1 MTSREVSHSR
11 KGACGATRSAP
22 APQAGTHG
30 VSKRRQGTPSGRL
43 RLNACHWSTHAACCS
58 DKWVCS
64 RTDQRQA
71 HARSMAPPLAE
82 VAWPG
87 ARHANTRTRAHVHA
101 CITSGDARL
110 GRSIR
115 TILSVSPARAAPPA
129 ARAHMGRHS
138 CWRLLR
144 RRCVVDPSS
153 STGRH
158 RADQPRSWR
167 LDGVRY
173 VYGRGRTRPAL
184 RRSTICPPRPCW
196 PLAPLGDNSC
206 RSRLAFRGWDSISL
220 RVSLRRPAHATLEP
234 RPRARLQGGTL

>member
-1 MTSREVSHSR
+1 MLLRMTSREVSHSR

-30 VSKRRQGTPSGRL
+30 VSKRRQGTPGGRL

-58 DKWVCS
+58 EKWVYI

-71 HARSMAPPLAE
+71 HARSMAPALAE

-87 ARHANTRTRAHVHA
+87 ARHANTHTRAHVHA
-101 CITSGDARL
+101 CTTSGDARL

-115 TILSVSPARAAPPA
+115 TILPVSPARAAPPA

-138 CWRLLR
+138 CSRLLR

-153 STGRH
+153 TGRH
-158 RADQPRSWR
+158 RAERPTSHALGAWMASVTCMDVVAPVLPCAARPYAHRGPAGRSRR
-167 LDGVRY
+167 LA
-173 VYGRGRTRPAL
+173 T
-184 RRSTICPPRPCW
+184 
-196 PLAPLGDNSC
+196 NSC

-220 RVSLRRPAHATLEP
+220 RVASA
-234 RPRARLQGGTL
+234 